1 LSAPTRTVAIEKL
14 APTGEGVARTAD
26 GVGFVD
32 RALPGEFVETNVY
45 EVRKRF
51 WRGAV
56 RSVRLPSPDRVGGP
70 HADCA
75 GCDWSHF
82 AVEPALGAKRELFL
96 ETLRRIGRLDRGEV
110 GEVSIGRVSPPG
122 YRLRTRLHVEGS
134 ELGYFAPGSHRVVP
148 ADLCEGIAEN
158 TRALFP
164 RVRAVLEM
172 SDANVRE
179 LAILESVDG
188 ARRLARAT
196 AEGDAGQA
204 AGLGEGLAR
213 LFDGVRVESTD
224 GRSILT
230 KGEAALPLEVG
241 GRVFTISV
249 DTFFQGNRHL
259 VGDLYAAVAEDA
271 RLAPPGEALD
281 VFGGAGLFAGAL
293 LDAGHRATSVEGH
306 EGAAADARVTRESWA
321 DRDRLETVE
330 ASAVDFLADDDR
342 RWTCVV
348 ADPPRAGLDVALAR
362 ELVRRT
368 RNVFLYVSCDP
379 ATLARDLSAILA
391 EGFRIRHTRL
401 LDLFAFTHRVE
412 AIVTLERAA

>member
-1 LSAPTRTVAIEKL
+1 VSPATRTVAIEKL

-75 GCDWSHF
+75 GCDWAHF
-82 AVEPALGAKRELFL
+82 AAGPALSAKRELFL
-96 ETLRRIGRLDRGEV
+96 ETLRRIGRMNPSNV
-110 GEVSIGRVSPPG
+110 GEVSIGRVSPAG
-122 YRLRTRLHVEGS
+122 YRLRTRLHVEGV
-134 ELGYFAPGSHRVVP
+134 ELGYFSPGSHRVVP
-148 ADLCEGIAEN
+148 ADACEGIAEE

-164 RVRAVLEM
+164 QIRKVLEK

-179 LAILESVDG
+179 LAMLETVDG
-188 ARRLARAT
+188 ARRLARVT
-196 AEGDAGQA
+196 ADGDAGQA

-213 LFDGVRVESTD
+213 LFDGVRVES
-224 GRSILT
+224 GERRPLLT
-230 KGEAALPLEVG
+230 KGETSLPLEVG

-249 DTFFQGNRHL
+249 DTFFQGNRYL

-271 RLAPPGEALD
+271 RLASPGEALD
-281 VFGGAGLFAGAL
+281 VFGGAGLFAAAL

-306 EGAAADARVTRESWA
+306 EGAAADARATRESWA

-330 ASAVDFLADDDR
+330 APASQFLADDDR
-342 RWTCVV
+342 RWACVV
-348 ADPPRAGLDVALAR
+348 ADPPRAGLDRELAR
-362 ELVRRT
+362 ELARRT
-368 RNVFLYVSCDP
+368 ESVFVYVSCDP

-401 LDLFAFTHRVE
+401 FDLFAFTHRVE
-412 AIVTLERAA
+412 AVVTLERAA